1 VKAYPRSFLGWF
13 WCVLAV
19 LTITGI
25 ALVPGML
32 SLRFEWDLAEA
43 WLPPGRVKWAALHG
57 LFAFGTLLLL
67 GSLLPLHVRHGLRQ
81 RKNRGS
87 GITLLVTFP
96 ALLLSGWG
104 IYYFSNESLARW
116 TSALHV
122 LIALPISVA
131 IGIHAW
137 RAHRIH
143 AEFSSRHQR

>member
-13 WCVLAV
+13 WFVLAL

-25 ALVPGML
+25 ALIPAML
-32 SLRFEWDLAEA
+32 SLRFEWDVADA
-43 WLPPGRVKWAALHG
+43 WLPPGRVMWAASHG

-81 RKNRGS
+81 RKNRS
-87 GITLLVTFP
+87 TGILLLVTFP

-122 LIALPISVA
+122 LIALPISIA
-131 IGIHAW
+131 IGVHAW
-137 RAHRIH
+137 RARRIH
-143 AEFSSRHQR
+143 AEFSSRHVR